1 MRTRNSSLA
10 VFLWTFRRK
19 WKGFVLFI
27 AANAILILLV
37 ISIYPEF
44 SAVRGNA
51 IAEALGGDMEVSL
64 TQDTKEGGDYT
75 LRWGKY
81 GGADGYVVVESDSE
95 IPLPLITDMGA
106 SGVNLRLL
114 ATFLPTGGSISIHI
128 FDAGTTNTTLS
139 GLDKRY
145 GSDNP
150 LVYFGVLAFRGEAS
164 NASIEGA
171 THTVNTRDLVAI
183 GPLEKLYEK
192 LQEHPLMKAF
202 VGTGT
207 VDVFSIKGFLCLELL
222 TGLTS
227 YIIIYFLIQYGG
239 AFSSEVENK
248 TIDLVL
254 STALSRRA
262 FFASRYLSWAAINL
276 FFIVSWIMFIYIGV
290 LAIGEDAD
298 APLADI
304 ARTMILSLPL
314 MLSVQGF
321 CMLASVVTNDSRKAY
336 GACFGIYF
344 GMVVL
349 RIVATLSQ
357 RLEFVKYLVIVR
369 YWDYRT
375 IFIDGVVSWG
385 HVTLLTVLSIGLFI
399 AGLAVFERKDL
410 PS

>member
-1 MRTRNSSLA
+1 MKTTNRSLA

-19 WKGFVLFI
+19 WKGLVLFI
-27 AANAILILLV
+27 AANAALILLV
-37 ISIYPEF
+37 ITIYPEF
-44 SAVRGNA
+44 SEVRGKA

-64 TQDTKEGGDYT
+64 TEDSKEGGDYT

-81 GGADGYVVVESDSE
+81 GGADGYVVVESDTE
-95 IPLPLITDMGA
+95 IPLPLITDMGP
-106 SGVNLRLL
+106 SGVNLPLL
-114 ATFLPTGGSISIHI
+114 ATLLPTGGRIFIHT
-128 FDAGTTNTTLS
+128 FDAATTETSLT
-139 GLDKRY
+139 GLDERY
-145 GSDNP
+145 GSENP
-150 LVYFGVLAFRGEAS
+150 LVYFGVLAFRGDVS

-171 THTVNTRDLVAI
+171 SHTVNTRDLVAR

-202 VGTGT
+202 VGGT
-207 VDVFSIKGFLCLELL
+207 VDVFSIKGFLCVELF

-227 YIIIYFLIQYGG
+227 YIIIYFLIQYAG
-239 AFSSEVENK
+239 AFSSEMEQK
-248 TIDLVL
+248 TIDIIL
-254 STALSRRA
+254 STPLSRRA
-262 FFASRYLSWAAINL
+262 FFVSRYLSWAATNL
-276 FFIVSWIMFIYIGV
+276 IFIVSWIMFIYIGV
-290 LAIGEDAD
+290 LAIGEEAE

-304 ARTMILSLPL
+304 ARTMILSLPF
-314 MLSVQGF
+314 MLTVQGF

-369 YWDYRT
+369 YWDYST
-375 IFIDGVVSWG
+375 IFIDGIVPWG
-385 HVTLLTVLSIGLFI
+385 DIMLLTILSLGLFI
-399 AGLAVFERKDL
+399 AGLTVFEKKDL